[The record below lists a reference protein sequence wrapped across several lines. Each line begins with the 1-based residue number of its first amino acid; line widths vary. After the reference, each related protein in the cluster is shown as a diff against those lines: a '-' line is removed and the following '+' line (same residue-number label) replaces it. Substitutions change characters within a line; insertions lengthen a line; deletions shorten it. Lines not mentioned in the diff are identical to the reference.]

1 MYCLLE
7 ILAVA
12 KDKLAPQFVKHIDW
26 IKVTQYLPALYIETN
41 LEGPASQRVGNLRKS
56 GEFHFGRSKSGITP
70 GKYKKNIKKL
80 WICGPVLK
88 VQFSFAKIT

>member
-1 MYCLLE
+1 MQKNGIIFFVIVLNMLKVRTTKVLSALPSGAPAMYCLLE

-41 LEGPASQRVGNLRKS
+41 LEGPAS
-56 GEFHFGRSKSGITP
+56 
-70 GKYKKNIKKL
+70 
-80 WICGPVLK
+80 
-88 VQFSFAKIT
+88 